1 VSTVRRVFVSDCE
14 GPISKNDNAFELTS
28 RFVPDGDKLFTVV
41 SRYDDVLAEVVR
53 KTGYHAGGTLKLVL
67 PFLKAYG
74 VTDQKMREFSA
85 EHLVCVPGIKDTL
98 KHVRGLAPAFIVSAS
113 YEHYLRALCEVLE
126 FPFENTYCTRV
137 CMDKYGIRETEKEE
151 LKQTVKEIAQIP
163 VFEIPSDAES
173 LDDLPKEHQKTV
185 KRLDEIFWKRIAEM
199 EIGRIYCEVNP
210 VGGGEKA
217 EAIKDIVH
225 ELGIAVTDVMY
236 VGDSITDDEA
246 FKLVERKGGLT
257 VSFNG
262 NQYAIRNAEVAVLS
276 ENSIVTAVVAD
287 AFLRFGKPE
296 AICLVKNWNR
306 RALEKSPVSR
316 NLLDRLFSLYPGRLP
331 KARIITNQNMETLA
345 EESSRFRN
353 KVRGEAI
360 GRLG

>member
-1 VSTVRRVFVSDCE
+1 VKKVFVSDCE

-28 RFVPDGDKLFTVV
+28 HFVPDGDKLFTVM

-53 KTGYHAGGTLKLVL
+53 KPEYEAGGTLKLIL
-67 PFLKAYG
+67 PFLKAYD

-85 EHLVCVPGIKDTL
+85 EHLVCIPGARDTL
-98 KHVRGLAPAFIVSAS
+98 QHVKGLAPSFIVSAS

-137 CMDKYGIRETEKEE
+137 CMDKYGIREKEKEE
-151 LKQTVKEIAQIP
+151 LKRTAKEIAQMP

-173 LDDLPKEHQKTV
+173 LDDLSREGQETV
-185 KRLDEIFWKRIAEM
+185 GRLDLIFWKRIVEM
-199 EIGRIYCEVNP
+199 EIGGIYCEVIP
-210 VGGGEKA
+210 MGGGEKA
-217 EAIKDIVH
+217 EAIKDIVRR
-225 ELGIAVTDVMY
+225 LDVAVADVMY

-246 FKLVERKGGLT
+246 FRLVERKGGLT

-262 NQYAIRNAEVAVLS
+262 NQYAVRNAEVAVLS
-276 ENSIVTAVVAD
+276 ENSIVTAIVAD
-287 AFLRFGKPE
+287 AFLRLGKPE
-296 AICLVKNWNR
+296 ALNLVKSWNR
-306 RALEKSPVSR
+306 KTLEKSLVSKALI
-316 NLLDRLFSLYPGRLP
+316 NRLFKLYPGRLP
-331 KARIITNQNMETLA
+331 KAKIITDQNMETLA

-353 KVRGEAI
+353 KVRGEAV

>member
-1 VSTVRRVFVSDCE
+1 MKRVFVSDCE

-28 RFVPDGDKLFTVV
+28 HFVPDGDKLFTVV
-41 SRYDDVLAEVVR
+41 SRYDDMLAEVVR
-53 KTGYHAGGTLKLVL
+53 KPGYEAGGTLKLVL

-85 EHLVCVPGIKDTL
+85 EHLVCVPGIKDSL
-98 KHVRGLAPAFIVSAS
+98 QYVGGLAPAFIVSAS
-113 YEHYLRALCEVLE
+113 YEHYLRALCEVLQ

-137 CMDKYGIRETEKEE
+137 CMDKYGIREKEKDE
-151 LKQTVKEIAQIP
+151 LKQTEKEIARMP

-173 LDDLPKEHQKTV
+173 LDDLPREDQKTV

-217 EAIKDIVH
+217 EAIKDIVDR
-225 ELGIAVTDVMY
+225 LGVEVADVMY

-246 FKLVERKGGLT
+246 FRLVERKGGLT

-276 ENSIVTAVVAD
+276 ENSIVTAIIAD
-287 AFLRFGKPE
+287 VFLRLGKSE
-296 AICLVKNWNR
+296 TLNMVKSWTR
-306 RALEKSPVSR
+306 KRLERSSVSQT
-316 NLLDRLFSLYPGRLP
+316 LLNRLFALYPDRLP
-331 KARIITNQNMETLA
+331 KAKIITDQNMEKLA

-353 KVRGEAI
+353 KVRGESI

>member
-1 VSTVRRVFVSDCE
+1 VTRVFISDCE

-28 RFVPDGDKLFTVV
+28 HFVPDGDKLFTVV

-53 KTGYHAGGTLKLVL
+53 KPGYEAGDTLKLIL

-74 VTDQKMREFSA
+74 VTDGKMREFSA
-85 EHLVCVPGIKDTL
+85 ENLICISGAKDAL
-98 KHVRGLAPAFIVSAS
+98 QHVRGLAPAFIVSAS
-113 YEHYLRALCEVLE
+113 YEHYLRELCKVLE

-137 CMDKYGIRETEKEE
+137 CLDKYGIQEKEREE
-151 LKQTVKEIAQIP
+151 LKQTAKEIAKLQ

-173 LDDLPKEHQKTV
+173 LDDLPKENQKTV
-185 KRLDEIFWKRIAEM
+185 RRLDEIFWKKIAEM
-199 EIGRIYCEVNP
+199 EIGRICREVNP

-217 EAIKDIVH
+217 EAIKDIVRR
-225 ELGIAVTDVMY
+225 LGVAVSDVMY

-246 FKLVERKGGLT
+246 FRLVKREGGLT

-262 NQYAIRNAEVAVLS
+262 NQYAVRNAEVAVLS
-276 ENSIVTAVVAD
+276 ENSVVTAVIAD
-287 AFLRFGKPE
+287 VFLRLGKPE
-296 AICLVKNWNR
+296 ALRLVKSWNR
-306 RALEKSPVSR
+306 KALEKSRVSKILIGR
-316 NLLDRLFSLYPGRLP
+316 LLKLYPSRLP
-331 KARIITNQNMETLA
+331 EAKIITDRNMETLA

-353 KVRGEAI
+353 KVRGEVV

>member
-1 VSTVRRVFVSDCE
+1 MRRVFVSDCE

-28 RFVPDGDKLFTVV
+28 RFVPDGDRLFTVV

-53 KTGYHAGGTLKLVL
+53 KTGYEAGGTLKLVL

-98 KHVRGLAPAFIVSAS
+98 QHVGGLAPAFIVSAS
-113 YEHYLRALCEVLE
+113 YEHYLRALCKVLG

-137 CMDKYGIRETEKEE
+137 FMDKYGIREKEKEE
-151 LKQTVKEIAQIP
+151 LKQTAREIAQMP
-163 VFEIPSDAES
+163 VFDIPSDAES
-173 LDDLPKEHQKTV
+173 LDDLAREDQKTV
-185 KRLDEIFWKRIAEM
+185 RRLDEIFWKRIAEM

-217 EAIKDIVH
+217 GAIKDIVDR
-225 ELGIAVTDVMY
+225 LGVAVADIMY

-246 FKLVERKGGLT
+246 FRLVERKGGLT

-262 NQYAIRNAEVAVLS
+262 NQYAIRNAEIAVLS
-276 ENSIVTAVVAD
+276 ENSIVTAVIAD
-287 AFLRFGKPE
+287 VFLRLGKSE
-296 AICLVKNWNR
+296 ALNLVKNWDR
-306 RALEKSPVSR
+306 KALEKSSVSQT
-316 NLLDRLFSLYPGRLP
+316 LLSRLFKLYPSRLP
-331 KARIITNQNMETLA
+331 KVKIITDQNMENLA
-345 EESSRFRN
+345 EESSKFRN

>member
-1 VSTVRRVFVSDCE
+1 MRRVFVSDCE

-28 RFVPDGDKLFTVV
+28 HFLPDGDKLFTVV
-41 SRYDDVLAEVVR
+41 SRYDDVLADVVR
-53 KTGYHAGGTLKLVL
+53 KPGHEAGDTLKLIL

-98 KHVRGLAPAFIVSAS
+98 QHVRALAPAFIVSAS
-113 YEHYLRALCEVLE
+113 YEHYLKALCEVLE
-126 FPFENTYCTRV
+126 FPFDNTYCTRV
-137 CMDKYGIRETEKEE
+137 CMDKYGIREKEKEE
-151 LKQTVKEIAQIP
+151 LKQTAKQIAQMP
-163 VFEIPSDAES
+163 VFDIPSDAES
-173 LDDLPKEHQKTV
+173 LDDMPKEDQKTV
-185 KRLDEIFWKRIAEM
+185 EQLDEIFWKRIAEM

-225 ELGIAVTDVMY
+225 GLDVTVADVMY
-236 VGDSITDDEA
+236 VGDSITDEEA
-246 FKLVERKGGLT
+246 FNLVERKGGLT

-262 NQYAIRNAEVAVLS
+262 NQYAVRDAEIAVLS
-276 ENSIVTAVVAD
+276 ENSVVTAVIAD
-287 AFLRFGKPE
+287 VFLRLGKPE
-296 AICLVKNWNR
+296 ALHLVKSWSR
-306 RALEKSPVSR
+306 KALEKSPVSQALIS
-316 NLLDRLFSLYPGRLP
+316 LLFKLYPTRLP
-331 KARIITNQNMETLA
+331 KVKIITNQNMKTLA
-345 EESSRFRN
+345 EESSKFRN

>member
-1 VSTVRRVFVSDCE
+1 MKRVFVSDCE
-14 GPISKNDNAFELTS
+14 GPISKNDNAFELAS
-28 RFVPDGDKLFTVV
+28 RFVPDGDRLYAVV
-41 SRYDDVLAEVVR
+41 SRYDDVLAEVV
-53 KTGYHAGGTLKLVL
+53 KKQGYEAGGTLKLIL
-67 PFLKAYG
+67 PFLKTYG

-85 EHLVCVPGIKDTL
+85 KHLICIPSIRDTL
-98 KHVRGLAPAFIVSAS
+98 HHVRGLAPAFIVSAS

-137 CMDKYGIRETEKEE
+137 CMDKYGIREKEKEE
-151 LKQTVKEIAQIP
+151 LKQTAKEIVQMS

-173 LDDLPKEHQKTV
+173 LDDLPKEEQKTV
-185 KRLDEIFWKRIAEM
+185 RRLDEIFWKKIAEM

-217 EAIKDIVH
+217 EAIEEIVH
-225 ELGIAVTDVMY
+225 RLGVAVADVMY

-262 NQYAIRNAEVAVLS
+262 NQYAVRNAEVAVLS
-276 ENSIVTAVVAD
+276 ENSIVTAVIAD
-287 AFLRFGKPE
+287 VFLRFGKSE
-296 AICLVKNWNR
+296 ALNLVKDWNR
-306 RALEKSPVSR
+306 KALEKSRVSQTLI
-316 NLLDRLFSLYPGRLP
+316 NRLFKLYPGRLP
-331 KARIITNQNMETLA
+331 KTKIITDQNMETLA

-353 KVRGEAI
+353 KVRGEEI
-360 GRLG
+360 GGLG

>member
-1 VSTVRRVFVSDCE
+1 MKRVFVSDCE

-28 RFVPDGDKLFTVV
+28 HFVPDGDKLFTVM
-41 SRYDDVLAEVVR
+41 SRYDDVLAEVTR
-53 KTGYHAGGTLKLVL
+53 KPGYEAGGTLKLIL

-85 EHLVCVPGIKDTL
+85 QHLICVTGIKDTL
-98 KHVRGLAPAFIVSAS
+98 KHVSDLAPAFIVSAS
-113 YEHYLRALCEVLE
+113 YEHYLRALCKILE

-137 CMDKYGIRETEKEE
+137 CMDKYGIREKEKVE
-151 LKQTVKEIAQIP
+151 LKHTAKEIAQMP

-173 LDDLPKEHQKTV
+173 LDDLPKEDQKMV
-185 KRLDEIFWKRIAEM
+185 RRLDEIFWKKIAEM

-210 VGGGEKA
+210 MGGGEKA

-225 ELGIAVTDVMY
+225 TLGVAVADVMY

-246 FKLVERKGGLT
+246 FKLVERKGGLA

-262 NQYAIRNAEVAVLS
+262 NQYAVKNAEIAVLS
-276 ENSIVTAVVAD
+276 ENSIVTAVIAD
-287 AFLRFGKPE
+287 VFLRLGKPE
-296 AICLVKNWNR
+296 ALRLVKGWNR
-306 RALEKSPVSR
+306 KTLEKSAVSQT
-316 NLLDRLFSLYPGRLP
+316 LISRLFKLYPDRLP
-331 KARIITNQNMETLA
+331 KAKMISEQNMETLA

-353 KVRGEAI
+353 KVRGEAV

>member
-1 VSTVRRVFVSDCE
+1 VRRVFVSDCE
-14 GPISKNDNAFELTS
+14 GPISKNDNALELTS
-28 RFVPDGDKLFTVV
+28 RFVPDGDRLFTVV
-41 SRYDDVLAEVVR
+41 SRYDDVLAEIVR
-53 KTGYHAGGTLKLVL
+53 KTGYETGGTLKLVL

-74 VTDQKMREFSA
+74 VTDQQMREFSA

-98 KHVRGLAPAFIVSAS
+98 QYVRSLAPAFIVSAS

-137 CMDKYGIRETEKEE
+137 CMDKYGIRENEKEE
-151 LKQTVKEIAQIP
+151 LKQTAKEIAQMP
-163 VFEIPSDAES
+163 AFEMPSDAES
-173 LDDLPKEHQKTV
+173 LDDLPRDEQETV

-217 EAIKDIVH
+217 EAIKDIVDR
-225 ELGIAVTDVMY
+225 LGVAVADVIY

-246 FKLVERKGGLT
+246 FRLVERKGGLS

-262 NQYAIRNAEVAVLS
+262 NQYAIRNAEIAVLS
-276 ENSIVTAVVAD
+276 ENSIVTAVIAD
-287 AFLRFGKPE
+287 VFLRLGKSE
-296 AICLVKNWNR
+296 TLSLVESWNR
-306 RALEKSPVSR
+306 KALEKSSVNR
-316 NLLDRLFSLYPGRLP
+316 NLLNRLFKVYPTRLP
-331 KARIITNQNMETLA
+331 KVKIITDLNMETLA
-345 EESSRFRN
+345 DESSKFRN